1 MHTQQLL
8 QAIYP
13 TIRWDKVRMY
23 EGLPWFVA
31 AWTSALVLPNIWR
44 HRTVHIYF
52 RKIETDSVRG
62 LSILVHECFHVLQYQ
77 DLQKMYEIGMFRNFL
92 VQYIAHYMAGFWQH
106 IWQHNMENA
115 MRKAYFCH
123 PMEVPA
129 YQQDSLMTIAT
140 TRFAVHHKSL
150 DLLKDSHFLVEFMMK
165 NKDLVKYSSGILNEK
180 QNFYANIIS
189 MLICSMLFFINPFL
203 EILLKI
209 IFYFYFI
216 FSKKK
221 HSFVL

>member
-1 MHTQQLL
+1 
-8 QAIYP
+8 
-13 TIRWDKVRMY
+13 MY

-92 VQYIAHYMAGFWQH
+92 VQYIAHYMAGFWKH

-115 MRKAYFCH
+115 MRKAYFFH

-189 MLICSMLFFINPFL
+189 VLICSMLFFINPFL

-221 HSFVL
+221 HSFVP